1 MNAVIPMRDLVDK
14 LCARGEI
21 TSDDVLMLRRQ
32 VFPDGVV
39 SAPEAEAIFKLDHA
53 CKRKAPEWAR
63 FYVDA
68 LTDYFV
74 WQSEPRGYVSDT
86 QGCVLIARVTH
97 DGHIDQESELEL
109 LLNVVHWCE
118 QCPDALGVLAL
129 KAVKESVLT
138 PQTAAYGSNRAPAL
152 ITGED
157 VELLR
162 RVLYAPGS
170 PGGFTV
176 SRDEAELLFDLDRAT
191 AGHEN
196 APSWPDLFAKGVA
209 NALMFPRG
217 PRVVPSADVVL
228 RREKWLDE
236 RPGIGD
242 LLLNTG
248 KSLAKGNVAF
258 DAIFGTKEAREA
270 RAEEE
275 RRVNEALHREAIDA
289 EEARWLVAQVAQGQG
304 LSEGVVRLL
313 KFIKDNAPRIDPAL
327 DPLLAKAGL

>member
-1 MNAVIPMRDLVDK
+1 MNAVIPMRDLVDR
-14 LCARGEI
+14 LAAGGEI
-21 TSDDVLMLRRQ
+21 TADDVLTLRRE

-39 SAPEAEAIFKLDHA
+39 SLAEADAIFRLDHA
-53 CKRKAPEWAR
+53 CARKAPEWTR

-74 WQSEPRGYVSDT
+74 WQSEPRGYVGDA
-86 QGCVLIARVTH
+86 QGRDLIARVTH
-97 DGHIDQESELEL
+97 DGHIDAASELEL

-138 PQTAAYGSNRAPAL
+138 PPTAAYGSNRAPAV

-176 SRDEAELLFDLDRAT
+176 SREEADVLFDLDRAT
-191 AGHEN
+191 AGQTN
-196 APSWPDLFAKGVA
+196 APTWPDLFAKGVA

-217 PRVVPSADVVL
+217 PRVVPSPDVML

-236 RPGIGD
+236 RPGIGN
-242 LLLNTG
+242 LLMDTG

-258 DAIFGTKEAREA
+258 DAIFGTREAREA
-270 RAEEE
+270 RAAEE
-275 RRVNEALHREAIDA
+275 RRVNEALQREAIDA
-289 EEARWLVAQVAQGQG
+289 EEARWLVAQVAKGQG

-327 DPLLAKAGL
+327 APLLARAGL